1 MRAPVKLGSL
11 SLLCLAL
18 GASAALAQDGAPAA
32 DQAVPY
38 TPPTVWLPPRTF
50 QHTQPQQQDQG
61 QEAWVTVP
69 GSRRGNWGG
78 GNWGSGNWGRGR
90 GVEVAVPI
98 PLGPTP
104 PQSQAQLTSQIVG
117 EFSECLAN
125 GTDLILDCL
134 RQNHDSVT
142 IRKLQA
148 CLQSDI
154 IPPHPAD
161 VQACLAAG
169 NW

>member
-11 SLLCLAL
+11 SLLCLTF
-18 GASAALAQDGAPAA
+18 GASAVWAQDDPPTP
-32 DQAVPY
+32 AVPY
-38 TPPTVWLPPRTF
+38 TPPTVWASPRTF
-50 QHTQPQQQDQG
+50 QHTQPQQDQG
-61 QEAWVTVP
+61 ASEAYVFVP
-69 GSRRGNWGG
+69 GSRRGGW
-78 GNWGSGNWGRGR
+78 GNWGRGR
-90 GVEVAVPI
+90 GVDVAVPI
-98 PLGPTP
+98 PLGTTP

-117 EFSECLAN
+117 EFSECMAY
-125 GTDLILDCL
+125 GTNLILDCL

-148 CLQSDI
+148 CLRSDI
-154 IPPHPAD
+154 IPPNPGD